1 MATTQSKKFDL
12 ILRGGHVVDPAAGR
26 DGLFDVGIRGGKI
39 ASVRK
44 GLKGAKR
51 VIDVSGGYVLPGL
64 IDTHAHVYRHVTG
77 RFGLEADWVGV
88 RSGAATLV
96 DQGGPSAMT
105 IAGFR
110 NFIVEPAASRIV
122 SFISAYLVGGME
134 GHLYPSLHG
143 PEQINVKHTVK
154 AAIANRDI
162 VKGIKVH
169 AEIGGASR
177 WGVETMR
184 LAKEISHGAGLPI
197 YVHLGQMW
205 PTKGKKKTNPDA
217 VIAQA
222 VDLMEEGDILAHPF
236 TRHPGGFVSAET
248 GEVLPAVRKAI
259 DRGVRVDVGHGS
271 HFSFEMAR
279 LALDQG
285 IVPNTL
291 GADLHGYNVTVPVE
305 GSHDEAYWKNPFAD
319 VAPFSLPIAMTELMM
334 LGLSFS
340 SVVAMVTCNAA
351 EMIGMSGELG
361 TLGRGRAAE
370 ITVVDRVAGTWELRD
385 NSRAIET
392 ADEIVV
398 PRFVLKDGVQH
409 VPDSPLLPAPVEA
422 SRKAA

>member
-1 MATTQSKKFDL
+1 MAVSGTKKFDL
-12 ILRGGHVVDPAAGR
+12 ILRGGHVVDPASGR
-26 DGLFDVGIRGGKI
+26 DGVFDVGIRAGKI
-39 ASVRK
+39 ATVRK

-51 VIDVSGGYVLPGL
+51 VIDVTGGYVLPGL

-77 RFGLEADWVGV
+77 RFGLEADWIGV
-88 RSGAATLV
+88 RSGVATLV

-105 IAGFR
+105 VAGFR
-110 NFIVEPAASRIV
+110 NFIVEPAVSRVV

-154 AAIANRDI
+154 AAIENRDI

-177 WGVETMR
+177 WGVETMK
-184 LAKEISHGAGLPI
+184 LAKDISRDAGLPI

-205 PTKGKKKTNPDA
+205 PTKGKRKTDPDA
-217 VIAQA
+217 VIGKA
-222 VDLMEEGDILAHPF
+222 VGLMEEGDVLAHPF
-236 TRHPGGFVSAET
+236 TRHPGGFISADT
-248 GEVLPAVRKAI
+248 GKVHPAVRKAI

-271 HFSFEMAR
+271 HFSFEIAR
-279 LALDQG
+279 LALRQG
-285 IVPNTL
+285 IVPDTL

-305 GSHDEAYWKNPFAD
+305 GSHSEDYWKNPFAD
-319 VAPFSLPIAMTELMM
+319 VAPFSLAIAMTELLM

-361 TLGRGRAAE
+361 TLVRGRAADVS
-370 ITVVDRVAGTWELRD
+370 VVDRVAGAWELRD
-385 NSRAIET
+385 NNRVVET
-392 ADEIVV
+392 AEEIVV
-398 PRFVLKDGVQH
+398 PRFVLKDGVRYE
-409 VPDSPLLPAPVEA
+409 PDSPLLPAPV
-422 SRKAA
+422 AATQAAA